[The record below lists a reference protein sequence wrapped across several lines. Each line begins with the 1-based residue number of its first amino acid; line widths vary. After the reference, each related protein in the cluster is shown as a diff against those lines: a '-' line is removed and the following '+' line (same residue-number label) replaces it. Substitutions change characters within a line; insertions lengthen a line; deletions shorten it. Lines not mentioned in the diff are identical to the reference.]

1 MNKNDSKKIITKV
14 ITKIVNKNFKIT
26 DDMKLIGSDS
36 PLDSMKLVEM
46 CVALEDIAEE
56 HDFEFIWTSE
66 ATMSKSNSIFKS
78 IDSLAEE
85 FANQSKTK

>member
-46 CVALEDIAEE
+46 CVALEDIAED

>member
-1 MNKNDSKKIITKV
+1 MNKIDSKKIITEV
-14 ITKIVNKNFKIT
+14 ISKIIDKNFKIN
-26 DDMKLIGSDS
+26 DDMNLIGANS
-36 PLDSMKLVEM
+36 PLDSMKLVEI

-66 ATMSKSNSIFKS
+66 ATMSKSNSIFRS

>member
-1 MNKNDSKKIITKV
+1 
-14 ITKIVNKNFKIT
+14 
-26 DDMKLIGSDS
+26 
-36 PLDSMKLVEM
+36 MKLVEM